1 MTTRRHPGPV
11 TGSQR
16 PAGARIIHALRNSTP
31 CQRLVPKPSA
41 PSRLSAGFTLIELI
55 MVIVILGIL
64 AATALPKFV
73 DLRRDALLATT
84 QSLRGALQSA
94 AELAHAKA
102 IIAGIA
108 NQASAT
114 LSINGTP
121 ISFVYGYPAG
131 TATGI
136 VPMVTTPSGDWKQRA
151 SVYSGAWVYWH
162 GVINED
168 AGTAQCYVRYRQP
181 TAAGNA
187 PVIDYVANGC

>member
-1 MTTRRHPGPV
+1 
-11 TGSQR
+11 
-16 PAGARIIHALRNSTP
+16 
-31 CQRLVPKPSA
+31 
-41 PSRLSAGFTLIELI
+41 

-136 VPMVTTPSGDWKQRA
+136 VPMAISGLAKSARSEATARWTA
-151 SVYSGAWVYWH
+151 SVIS
-162 GVINED
+162 
-168 AGTAQCYVRYRQP
+168 QP
-181 TAAGNA
+181 
-187 PVIDYVANGC
+187 PP

>member
-1 MTTRRHPGPV
+1 M
-11 TGSQR
+11 QR
-16 PAGARIIHALRNSTP
+16 
-31 CQRLVPKPSA
+31 
-41 PSRLSAGFTLIELI
+41 GFTMVELI

-114 LSINGTP
+114 LSINGKP
-121 ISFVYGYPAG
+121 ISFVYGYRPERR
-131 TATGI
+131 
-136 VPMVTTPSGDWKQRA
+136 RA
-151 SVYSGAWVYWH
+151 SCRW
-162 GVINED
+162 
-168 AGTAQCYVRYRQP
+168 
-181 TAAGNA
+181 
-187 PVIDYVANGC
+187 